1 MKRYVPP
8 VAGLFL
14 IALLI
19 SCPAS
24 AFTAESLDVTVQDN
38 TDAVITFD
46 YKLTWYENVA
56 VFARIGDPANE
67 LKKALE
73 SNYHKPVQ
81 VMESGAGR
89 SQFYVQGFA
98 SKKVKD
104 NITTMTTPA
113 LSFRSAE
120 AALQKYWFAA
130 LISPD
135 FSPDVTR
142 VIFPDQYT
150 ESFSNEDQIPQI
162 SHVIS

>member
-1 MKRYVPP
+1 MKRT
-8 VAGLFL
+8 GIFL
-14 IALLI
+14 ILALIAILLV
-19 SCPAS
+19 CPVQ
-24 AFTAESLDVTVQDN
+24 AFTAKSLDITVQEN

-46 YKLTWYENVA
+46 YQLTWYENVA
-56 VFARIGDPANE
+56 VFTRIGDPATE

-81 VMESGAGR
+81 VMESDAGR

-98 SKKVKD
+98 AKKVKD

-135 FSPDVTR
+135 FSPDVAR

-150 ESFSNEDQIPQI
+150 ESFSNVDQIPKI